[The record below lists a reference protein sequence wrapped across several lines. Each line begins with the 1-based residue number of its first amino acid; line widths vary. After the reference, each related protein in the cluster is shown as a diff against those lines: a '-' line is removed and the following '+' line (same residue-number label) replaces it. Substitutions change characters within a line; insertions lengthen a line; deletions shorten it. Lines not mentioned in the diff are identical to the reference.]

1 MGLTEHAIVDR
12 RRLLALVFS
21 GTHAHYF
28 RTLQSGWRAIKLYAP
43 MITFILIHNDLYCI
57 AKAVQEFSKIKYGL
71 NKRWQ

>member
-1 MGLTEHAIVDR
+1 MLTISVR
-12 RRLLALVFS
+12 CK
-21 GTHAHYF
+21 
-28 RTLQSGWRAIKLYAP
+28 SGWHAIKLYAP